1 MEKSVQHKT
10 RVSAAALA
18 FFCVFF
24 ALLLTLLVAV
34 NLAHASDLSCEGISY
49 AYDDDGVRCEP
60 SNAWNIAI
68 GFSANVAVADGGD
81 DSFIQRNLDR
91 VHLLK
96 ADGSEAPN
104 WHASVQGGGRRVIY
118 IELEDWLE
126 PLTEYQVVVD
136 AGLETADGSSVLTSE
151 YRESFKTGSATKNG
165 LSVYQ
170 NVAIVAVP
178 LLLVAGAIIQVIRTR
193 RQRP

>member
-1 MEKSVQHKT
+1 MEKRAQHIARPT
-10 RVSAAALA
+10 MAALA
-18 FFCVFF
+18 FLCVLFAF
-24 ALLLTLLVAV
+24 ALALLATATP
-34 NLAHASDLSCEGISY
+34 AHAEGVSCEGVSY

-60 SNAWNIAI
+60 SNAWNIAV
-68 GFSANVAVADGGD
+68 GFSTNVAVADGGD
-81 DSFIQRNLDR
+81 DGFIQRNLDR

-118 IELEDWLE
+118 IELEDWLD

-136 AGLETADGSSVLTSE
+136 AGLEAADGTSATTSE
-151 YRESFKTGSATKNG
+151 YRETFKTSSATKNG

-170 NVAIVAVP
+170 NIAIVAVP
-178 LLLVAGAIIQVIRTR
+178 VFLVLGIIVQVARTQ
-193 RQRP
+193 RQR